1 MLLREERNSDFQR
14 KENQVKMEMLLTIL
28 RNIISRVSTY
38 THDERK
44 AFKGKVLRDVRRHY
58 VTLTKT
64 SPFVRTGTFGLSML
78 VNIVTRCYKCKKAR
92 VR

>member
-28 RNIISRVSTY
+28 RNIVSRVSTY

-64 SPFVRTGTFGLSML
+64 SSFVRTGTFGLSML

>member
-28 RNIISRVSTY
+28 RNIVSRVSTY

-64 SPFVRTGTFGLSML
+64 SPFVRTETFGLSML